1 MMPLRSRGA
10 WQRAAIAHFARTA
23 ILDRSVDAV
32 VNAACETLNE
42 AAGAEACQVLFDR
55 TIEPGVRRLTPVDYA
70 MLPHLRGMKY
80 GAFATGEPPVG
91 IFSTSRRFSSGDL
104 EVLESVASLLGT
116 AIARNRAEE
125 ELRRLAGT
133 MHSVQE
139 DERRRLAR
147 EIHDELGQRLTGIR
161 FDLDRA
167 LDWIDDTRARDLVE
181 SSHAAAGSMI
191 DVVRHIAT
199 ELRPPLLDD
208 FGFIVAVRQEVATL
222 CHRANLHCCVRIA
235 DELGTLDDRMSIALY
250 RIIQESLTNIA
261 RHAGANNVTVTANVD
276 GDRVIAEIIDDGCGI
291 APDAAGAST
300 SLGLLGMRERA
311 LAFGGTVTLFPV
323 PSGGTRVSVSLPFA
337 TATRS

>member
-1 MMPLRSRGA
+1 MIQLRSRGA

-32 VNAACETLNE
+32 VKAACETLNE

-55 TIEPGVRRLTPVDYA
+55 TIEPGARRLTPADYA

-80 GAFATGEPPVG
+80 GAFAAGEPPVG
-91 IFSTSRRFSSGDL
+91 IFTTSRRFTEGDL
-104 EVLESVASLLGT
+104 EVLEAVASLLGT

-133 MHSVQE
+133 LHSVQE

-147 EIHDELGQRLTGIR
+147 EIHDELGQRLTGMR

-167 LDWIDDTRARDLVE
+167 LDWIDDSRARDLVT

-191 DVVRHIAT
+191 DLVRHIAT
-199 ELRPPLLDD
+199 QLRPPLLDD
-208 FGFIVAVRQEVATL
+208 FGFVVAVRQEVAAL
-222 CHRANLHCCVRIA
+222 CHRANLHCRVRIA
-235 DELGTLDDRMSIALY
+235 DELGALEDRVSVALY

-261 RHAGANNVTVTANVD
+261 RHADASNVCVTASID
-276 GDRVIAEIIDDGCGI
+276 GDRVIAEIVDDGRGI
-291 APDAAGAST
+291 APHAAGATT

-311 LAFGGTVTLFPV
+311 LAFGGSVTVTPV
-323 PSGGTRVSVSLPFA
+323 PSGGTRVSVSLPLEAA
-337 TATRS
+337 TPA